1 MSWLSNFL
9 GTSPIRHDF
18 NYDVNTADYKTDPRL
33 LASMGDLNRTGGRL
47 LGMGNQMYGSGMDL
61 ISGKHPLLMQ
71 QRQWLTRGLQDLGA
85 TQGLALN
92 RNLAMRGIGA
102 GGRRSIVGA
111 SRDRGLGEQYQKG
124 LLGIGQ
130 LGLESGTRLA
140 GLGSQAVGQAGGLYG
155 QAGQLGAG
163 IDARSLQAG
172 QWNAGQMN
180 QRNQFASQM
189 GYQQAVDNR
198 NQRASFGNSLL
209 SLAGGIGGQF
219 LGAHL
224 GRGIMS
230 HMAGLGQGSDLMS
243 RYLLPMAG
251 PNYGGGL

>member
-92 RNLAMRGIGA
+92 RNLAMRGIGS
-102 GGRRSIVGA
+102 GGLRSIVGA

-140 GLGSQAVGQAGGLYG
+140 GLGSQAVGQAG
-155 QAGQLGAG
+155 
-163 IDARSLQAG
+163 IEARSLQAG
-172 QWNAGQMN
+172 QWNAGQLN
-180 QRNQFASQM
+180 QRNQFSSQM

-198 NQRASFGNSLL
+198 NQQASFANSLL

-224 GRGIMS
+224 GRGMMS
-230 HMAGLGQGSDLMS
+230 HMAGLGQGSNLMS

-251 PNYGGGL
+251 PNHRGGL

>member
-1 MSWLSNFL
+1 
-9 GTSPIRHDF
+9 
-18 NYDVNTADYKTDPRL
+18 
-33 LASMGDLNRTGGRL
+33 
-47 LGMGNQMYGSGMDL
+47 
-61 ISGKHPLLMQ
+61 
-71 QRQWLTRGLQDLGA
+71 
-85 TQGLALN
+85 
-92 RNLAMRGIGA
+92 
-102 GGRRSIVGA
+102 
-111 SRDRGLGEQYQKG
+111 
-124 LLGIGQ
+124 
-130 LGLESGTRLA
+130 
-140 GLGSQAVGQAGGLYG
+140 
-155 QAGQLGAG
+155 
-163 IDARSLQAG
+163 
-172 QWNAGQMN
+172 MN

-198 NQRASFGNSLL
+198 NQRASFANSLL